1 MGFIAKKVN
10 YITLH
15 CNLLHIKPGLPIIL
29 IDYKYMLYNHEN
41 IKQSREIFLLESSF
55 SKKMDLLCI
64 IQALTCSLLMPL

>member
-15 CNLLHIKPGLPIIL
+15 CNLLHIKPLPIIL

-41 IKQSREIFLLESSF
+41 IKQVEKYFCWSLAFL
-55 SKKMDLLCI
+55 KR
-64 IQALTCSLLMPL
+64 